1 MAGLMVLC
9 AAYVLSQFFRAFLAV
24 LTPDLNAQLGATS
37 GDLAFASG
45 IWFALFAL
53 MQFPV
58 GASLDRFGPRRT
70 ASIMLGVFGAGGV
83 LLFAFAQTPQMII
96 AAMGLIGIGC
106 APVLMASLYIFA
118 RTFDPARFAFL
129 TSFFIAI
136 GNLGNIASAAPLSM
150 AVEMFSWRVVLG
162 FFAIVTAL
170 VAVLIYAV
178 VRDPAPQKQSTG
190 KNGLSGYLTLFA
202 IPALWLIFPAML
214 VNYSA
219 AAGIRGLWAGPM
231 LADIHGADASL
242 IGWVTLAMAFAMALG
257 SLAYGPLDTFFNS
270 RKWVASGGMAI
281 GTFAMVAVAFNP
293 AMSVGI
299 LTVLFVVIGLTGV
312 GYGVLMAHAKAYF
325 PSDMIGRGVTR
336 LNFFSIG
343 GAGLMQFLTGRLVT
357 SYDTGGDAVITYS
370 VLMWFYAGIFSLAL
384 AIYLFSRDA
393 RPASDA

>member
-1 MAGLMVLC
+1 MAGLVVLC

-37 GDLAFASG
+37 GDLAIASG

-70 ASIMLGVFGAGGV
+70 ASLMLGVFGAGGV
-83 LLFAFAQTPQMII
+83 ALFAIAQSPIMII
-96 AAMGLIGIGC
+96 VAMGLIGIGC

-118 RTFDPARFAFL
+118 RTFEPARFAFL
-129 TSFFIAI
+129 TSLFIAI

-150 AVEMFSWRVVLG
+150 AVELFSWRVVVG
-162 FFAIVTAL
+162 FFAVLTAL
-170 VAVLIYAV
+170 VAALIFV
-178 VRDPAPQKQSTG
+178 IVRDPKVDETSG
-190 KNGLSGYLTLFA
+190 GESGLRGYLTLLA

-231 LADIHGADASL
+231 LTDIHSADASV
-242 IGWVTLAMAFAMALG
+242 IGWVTLAMAFAMAIG
-257 SLAYGPLDTFFNS
+257 SLAYGPLDTLFNS
-270 RKWVASGGMAI
+270 RKWVAFTGMAI
-281 GTFAMVAVAFNP
+281 GTAAMGIIAVNP
-293 AMSVGI
+293 AMSIGL
-299 LTVLFVVIGLTGV
+299 LTVLFVIIGLTGV
-312 GYGVLMAHAKAYF
+312 GYGVLMAHAKASF
-325 PSDMIGRGVTR
+325 PADMMGRGVTL

-357 SYDTGGDAVITYS
+357 SYNSAGEPLTTYS
-370 VLMWFYAGIFSLAL
+370 ALMWFYAGVFTLAL

-393 RPASDA
+393 KPAGNN